1 MFMTTERFL
10 TTGEVAKICDVTI
23 PAVRKWCLKQ
33 GLEYTCGGP
42 GEAFRIKPE
51 ALRTF
56 WEKKHE
62 GIPEKLQR
70 VLDGGEI
77 KSKALKILV
86 VGGRTKEAVNNF
98 FSSLDVKLFK
108 LATVADGSKVKAYLK
123 KNKPELILVVVGGN
137 LDDEL
142 VWVNALRTKPDS
154 SFTIVAFTSQGN
166 PASPAPFDKILPKS
180 AGQEGV
186 LEYILGFKA
195 GK

>member
-1 MFMTTERFL
+1 MTTERFL
-10 TTGEVAKICDVTI
+10 TTGEVAKICKVTI

-33 GLEYTCGGP
+33 GLEYTSVGAGK
-42 GEAFRIKPE
+42 AIRIRLE
-51 ALRTF
+51 DLRTF
-56 WEKKHE
+56 WEFKH
-62 GIPEKLQR
+62 GDIPESLQR

-86 VGGRTKEAVNNF
+86 VGGRTKEAVLNF
-98 FSSLDVKLFK
+98 FSSLDAKHFK
-108 LATVADGSKVKAYLK
+108 LATVADGSEVKAYLK

-137 LDDEL
+137 FVDEL
-142 VWVNALRTKPDS
+142 VWVKALRTKTDNL
-154 SFTIVAFTSQGN
+154 FTIVAFTSQGN

-180 AGQEGV
+180 AGQDGV